1 MKSFNRIYAAASLA
15 VACIFLFLSG
25 CSGMRMYNETRDK
38 QGEAAT
44 KAWSEVDLKAY
55 FQSQRD
61 ERKKLLQAELDSV
74 TLHVMTRR
82 ENTMR
87 VVANGTVSEFDTTL
101 AGEIANLVDGGVGQ
115 LDKWVVADRA
125 LKIRR
130 RETSFSRDLLSVHAP
145 AISNCALALKTE
157 SVSPAKANAH
167 LKDFKIN
174 CNKEKAALDLVVQL
188 EKELG
193 GAYSL
198 GLEEEAKRVDEAK
211 ANSAEK
217 TVQYKAAL
225 KAYEDAVNATP
236 AADRKASVKIAE
248 ASGDLRKAL
257 DALLKL
263 QDKFGYAKETLAKER
278 ISTLGE
284 LLEKVEAGDDPG
296 KDAGH
301 TEIQALMLPKIA
313 DDVQA
318 LNTVNNTTPK
328 AALLIRRDIEKG
340 RADAAA
346 LEISYA
352 ERRVALSKSILASR
366 LQEALL
372 IRSAQKKLAPAVKPG
387 AADDKKFPAAL
398 STGSTEVK
406 TALIGA
412 AGDYLDAIG
421 RQRSQ
426 TQRLETLK
434 TAMVHERSI
443 GYAENSADQ
452 WSALIGSTVGQAA
465 EYAAGG
471 QKFSEYK
478 DLVQTL
484 TLFWIGRG
492 VNK

>member
-1 MKSFNRIYAAASLA
+1 MKSLNRIYAVVSLA
-15 VACIFLFLSG
+15 LACVFSISG
-25 CSGMRMYNETRDK
+25 CSGMRLYNEARDK

-74 TLHVMTRR
+74 TFHVMTRR

-87 VVANGTVSEFDTTL
+87 VVANGTVNDFDTTL

-115 LDKWVVADRA
+115 LDRWVLADRA
-125 LKIRR
+125 LTARH
-130 RETSFSRDLLSVHAP
+130 RELAFSRDLLFLHAP
-145 AISNCALALKTE
+145 GISSCAVALKTDPI
-157 SVSPAKANAH
+157 SPAKTNAY
-167 LKDFKIN
+167 LKDFKIA
-174 CNKEKAALDLVVQL
+174 CNKEKAASDLVAQL
-188 EKELG
+188 EKSLG

-198 GLEEEAKRVDEAK
+198 GLEEEAKRVEEVK
-211 ANSAEK
+211 ANSIEK
-217 TVQYKAAL
+217 KAQYKTAL
-225 KAYEDAVNATP
+225 KAYEDAVNSTP
-236 AADRKASVKIAE
+236 AADRKTSVKIAE
-248 ASGDLRKAL
+248 AGGELRKAL

-263 QDKFGYAKETLAKER
+263 QDKFGYARETLAKER

-284 LLEKVEAGDDPG
+284 LLEKVESGADPG

-313 DDVQA
+313 DDLQA
-318 LNTVNNTTPK
+318 INTITNTTPK

-366 LQEALL
+366 FQEALL
-372 IRSAQKKLAPAVKPG
+372 IRSAQKKLEPAMRSKPV
-387 AADDKKFPAAL
+387 AAEKYQTAL
-398 STGSTEVK
+398 STGTTEVK
-406 TALIGA
+406 TSLIGA

-434 TAMVHERSI
+434 TAIVHERSI

-452 WSALIGSTVGQAA
+452 WSALIGSTVAQAA